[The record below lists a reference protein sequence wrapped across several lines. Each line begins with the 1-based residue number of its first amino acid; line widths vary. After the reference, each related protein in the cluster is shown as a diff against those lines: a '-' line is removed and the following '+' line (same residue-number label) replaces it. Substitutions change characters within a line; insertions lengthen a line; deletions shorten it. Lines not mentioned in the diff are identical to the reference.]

1 VTSRLESAGM
11 TLMEFFGCSLVAF
24 SPVLVMFAFTV
35 ASNPLKII
43 ILTCSSFFWLLSLLL
58 SAVVWYA
65 IVPLRGYLA
74 FGMVVSVIF
83 QEMIRVA
90 LYYLLKKAQLGL
102 QKIAVAE
109 EGESTRTLADS
120 NEATG
125 DSAVVSVTA
134 ASAAV
139 VVSPGAAA
147 QPSVVSLSGSSRTRV
162 DRVRLTQET
171 RPSSSG
177 SQILDLNS
185 LSYVC
190 GLGFGFMS
198 GAFAMVNLL
207 ADVSGPGSVGLAGE
221 HEAFLLVSACLAL
234 LFSCLNICWTVV
246 TFACLESRKLHLLAA
261 VWSSH
266 LLCSLLTL
274 LNSPSNPVMS
284 LAPTLTS
291 LVCLI
296 GCLLLSLAL
305 AGISIPSFLVSLVSP
320 KWLCK
325 AISIG
330 RAGL

>member
-1 VTSRLESAGM
+1 VSSRLESAGM

-102 QKIAVAE
+102 QKIAAAE
-109 EGESTRTLADS
+109 EGEPTRTLADS

-125 DSAVVSVTA
+125 DSGVVSVTA

-147 QPSVVSLSGSSRTRV
+147 QPSVVSPSGSSRRV
-162 DRVRLTQET
+162 DRVNLTPET
-171 RPSSSG
+171 RLNSSG
-177 SQILDLNS
+177 SRILDLNS

-246 TFACLESRKLHLLAA
+246 TFACLESRRLHLLAA
-261 VWSSH
+261 VWPSH

-274 LNSPSNPVMS
+274 LNSPSNPAMS

-305 AGISIPSFLVSLVSP
+305 TGISIPRFLVSLVSP

-330 RAGL
+330 RAGF